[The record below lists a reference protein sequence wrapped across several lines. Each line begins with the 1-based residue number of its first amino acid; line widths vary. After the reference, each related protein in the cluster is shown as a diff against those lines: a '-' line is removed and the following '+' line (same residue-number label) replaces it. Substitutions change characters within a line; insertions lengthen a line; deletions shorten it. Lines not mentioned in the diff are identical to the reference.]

1 MDLEL
6 AEFFILMCGAA
17 TVALIEEEEVLAKR
31 KRIWVRNWVRRRDE
45 EGCCAKL
52 LKELRDASPP
62 LYKNV
67 FRMRSDEFD
76 NLFGCNIQMKKFLI
90 YIDKK

>member
-31 KRIWVRNWVRRRDE
+31 KRSWIRNWVRRRDE

-52 LKELRDASPP
+52 LKELRDESAP
-62 LYKNV
+62 LYNN
-67 FRMRSDEFD
+67 FLRIRSDEFG
-76 NLFGCNIQMKKFLI
+76 NLVGCNGQMKKFFNL
-90 YIDKK
+90 YR